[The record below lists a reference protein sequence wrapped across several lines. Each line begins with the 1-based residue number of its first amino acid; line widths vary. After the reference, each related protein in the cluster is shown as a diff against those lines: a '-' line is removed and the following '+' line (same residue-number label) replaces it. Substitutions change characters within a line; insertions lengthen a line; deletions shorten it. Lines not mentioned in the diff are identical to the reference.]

1 MLKEE
6 ATEESRDSKK
16 GWREEESYLSQAL
29 KVKLGGD
36 QGSERR
42 EAFQEMKPWEA
53 GLHLQCRGG
62 LEKDGWKR
70 RLER

>member
-1 MLKEE
+1 M
-6 ATEESRDSKK
+6 
-16 GWREEESYLSQAL
+16 SQAL

-53 GLHLQCRGG
+53 GLHLQCRWG